1 MNITKEKMLERIRE
15 WKGAFDTHPDKMD
28 EWSLCFMED
37 YKVYDAIRSL
47 VESSG
52 EKASGVG
59 ERPRIPSASE
69 LPEEWRKQLSA
80 IEGHVCKPDDTCSC
94 YQLADTPNE
103 KCPVHGSGL
112 WPAHCAECGRFLPAP
127 SPGPR
132 YDPDCQCADCRSD
145 RARNGRPTIKPSLT
159 VAPSPA
165 PDDKSTSP
173 DRNGGQD
180 KENAMEKIKSEEF
193 AKELSTLLNKHC
205 VDCVCGTPDFILAD
219 FVVECLE
226 ATGKMMKRREEWFG
240 RDKTNA

>member
-1 MNITKEKMLERIRE
+1 MNITKEQMLERIRE

-47 VESSG
+47 IESSG

-165 PDDKSTSP
+165 PLP
-173 DRNGGQD
+173 A
-180 KENAMEKIKSEEF
+180 EVEAAMERMDFAIGDAYSARQDLTTQKGYTRAK
-193 AKELSTLLNKHC
+193 AKEDCDMDHAALAVIRAALSRK
-205 VDCVCGTPDFILAD
+205 P
-219 FVVECLE
+219 
-226 ATGKMMKRREEWFG
+226 
-240 RDKTNA
+240 